1 MYNVLELENV
11 ALKRA
16 NRQEINV
23 NNQMKQGSPKITPNE
38 IVVDQLKTDCC
49 LSQIVAI
56 SFLSQVERSNYPSSA
71 TLHDSIFFNG
81 K

>member
-1 MYNVLELENV
+1 
-11 ALKRA
+11 
-16 NRQEINV
+16 
-23 NNQMKQGSPKITPNE
+23 MKQRSPKITPNE